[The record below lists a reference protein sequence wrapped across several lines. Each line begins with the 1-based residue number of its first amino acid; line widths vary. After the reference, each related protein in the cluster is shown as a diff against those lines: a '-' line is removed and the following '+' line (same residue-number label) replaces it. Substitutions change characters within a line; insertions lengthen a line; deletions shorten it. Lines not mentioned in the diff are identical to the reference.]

1 MSTAA
6 IGLFE
11 SRTQAQN
18 ALQELVN
25 AGFSRVNVQL
35 ISRNGG
41 AAGTEDLS
49 GQLMRMGL
57 PDNDVRLYS
66 SHLNGGKALVA
77 VKTSDAEVAKAESIL
92 ERNGATQLD
101 GADETST
108 SELASKRTEPL
119 GVSGKPSSQETVI
132 PVIEEELQVG
142 KREET
147 RRRVRIYPRIVDE
160 PVDEQVSLRQEHVEV
175 QRRPV
180 DRPVEDRDLQALKQ
194 GTVEMSET
202 GEEAVVQKSARVV
215 EEIVLSKGV
224 TQENRTIHDTVRKTE
239 VNVDEG
245 DKSGTNRSAQT
256 GSAGVGSSSSA
267 AGIRSEA
274 NLGVDPELSS
284 STGSAGTTGM
294 SSKEPWKEH
303 SNEALGTMTDAS
315 TAMGDT
321 DVDRTTRTSGGA
333 YDEPAHRYGTMLA
346 TDPRYKGKE
355 WGTIEPEAQ
364 REWPNHE
371 KGAWEEFKEKVRHAW
386 EKVSGER

>member
-1 MSTAA
+1 MMMCDCTP
-6 IGLFE
+6 
-11 SRTQAQN
+11 
-18 ALQELVN
+18 V
-25 AGFSRVNVQL
+25 
-35 ISRNGG
+35 IS
-41 AAGTEDLS
+41 
-49 GQLMRMGL
+49 M
-57 PDNDVRLYS
+57 
-66 SHLNGGKALVA
+66 
-77 VKTSDAEVAKAESIL
+77 
-92 ERNGATQLD
+92 
-101 GADETST
+101 
-108 SELASKRTEPL
+108 ASKRTEPL
-119 GVSGKPSSQETVI
+119 GVSGTKPTSQETVI

-142 KREET
+142 KREAT

-160 PVDEQVSLRQEHVEV
+160 PVNEQVSLRQEHVEV

-180 DRPVEDRDLQALKQ
+180 DRPVEERDLQALKQ
-194 GTVEMSET
+194 GAVEMSET

-256 GSAGVGSSSSA
+256 GSAGVDSSPSA
-267 AGIRSEA
+267 ASIRSEA
-274 NLGVDPELSS
+274 NLGVNTGASS
-284 STGSAGTTGM
+284 SAASADTSGI
-294 SSKEPWKEH
+294 SSKEPWKKH

-315 TAMGDT
+315 TAMGDA
-321 DVDRTTRTSGGA
+321 DVDRTSGSA
-333 YDEPAHRYGTMLA
+333 YNESAHRYGTMLA

>member
-77 VKTSDAEVAKAESIL
+77 VKTTDAEVDKAESIL

-160 PVDEQVSLRQEHVEV
+160 PVNEQVSLRQEHVEV
-175 QRRPV
+175 QRRAV

-194 GTVEMSET
+194 GTVEMTET

-245 DKSGTNRSAQT
+245 NKSGINRSAQT

-267 AGIRSEA
+267 A
-274 NLGVDPELSS
+274 
-284 STGSAGTTGM
+284 
-294 SSKEPWKEH
+294 
-303 SNEALGTMTDAS
+303 ALGTMTDAS

-321 DVDRTTRTSGGA
+321 DVDRTTRTSGSV
-333 YDEPAHRYGTMLA
+333 YDESAHRYGTMLA

-364 REWPNHE
+364 QEWPNHE

>member
-6 IGLFE
+6 IGLFDD
-11 SRTQAQN
+11 RVQAQN

-49 GQLMRMGL
+49 DQLIRMGL
-57 PDNDVRLYS
+57 PDDDVRLYS

-92 ERNGATQLD
+92 ERNGAAHLD

-108 SELASKRTEPL
+108 SELADKRTEPL
-119 GVSGKPSSQETVI
+119 GVSGTKPTSQETVI

-160 PVDEQVSLRQEHVEV
+160 PVNEQVSLRQEHVEV
-175 QRRPV
+175 QRRAV

-194 GTVEMSET
+194 GTVEMTET

-245 DKSGTNRSAQT
+245 DKPGAN
-256 GSAGVGSSSSA
+256 GS
-267 AGIRSEA
+267 R
-274 NLGVDPELSS
+274 
-284 STGSAGTTGM
+284 
-294 SSKEPWKEH
+294 
-303 SNEALGTMTDAS
+303 TMTATG
-315 TAMGDT
+315 TAMGDA
-321 DVDRTTRTSGGA
+321 DVDRTTRTSGST

-364 REWPNHE
+364 REWPSHE